1 MVERSRGSRSKT
13 RHKLSKRIRERGSPR
28 IRRVTQKF
36 QEGDI
41 VHIKLDPSVHRGL
54 PHPRFHGLTGTV
66 IGTRGRAYLVRVS
79 DGGKWKTV
87 ILSPEHMLPQ
97 R

>member
-13 RHKLSKRIRERGSPR
+13 RKKLSKRVRERGMPR

-36 QEGDI
+36 SPGDL
-41 VHIKLDPSVHRGL
+41 VHIKLDPSVQRGM

-66 IGTRGRAYLVRVS
+66 TAQRGRSYLVRVS
-79 DGGKWKTV
+79 DGGKEKTV
-87 ILSPEHMLPQ
+87 IVSPEHMLPQ